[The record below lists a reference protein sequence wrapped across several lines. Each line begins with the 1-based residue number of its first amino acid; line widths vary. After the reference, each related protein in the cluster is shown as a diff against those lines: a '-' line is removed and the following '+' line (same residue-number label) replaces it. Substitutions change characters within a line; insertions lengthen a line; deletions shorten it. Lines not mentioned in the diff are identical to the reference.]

1 MMFLLLHPQFLNNTN
16 ECVMRKEEE
25 RKKHKNPRCQTFPR
39 KKKEK
44 YFQYNFKNPKQLERS
59 THFFKDTTHTHIRKK
74 ERIEQR
80 ALRCRAC
87 IYNNKKK

>member
-1 MMFLLLHPQFLNNTN
+1 
-16 ECVMRKEEE
+16 MRKEEE
-25 RKKHKNPRCQTFPR
+25 RKKHKNPRCQTTFPR

-74 ERIEQR
+74 ERIAR
-80 ALRCRAC
+80 ALASLQGV
-87 IYNNKKK
+87 YLQ